1 MHWCHWTDPNI
12 PGNST
17 IYLCMYVN
25 LLYAIDC
32 RPLRGALFSLDLIID
47 ATGIHYST
55 PPENFETTLVAIF
68 DKGIAVTQ
76 SIEQLEKV
84 RMYVCKLLY
93 VPLIYPI
100 KCTYVYMIM

>member
-1 MHWCHWTDPNI
+1 MQMFVFL
-12 PGNST
+12 
-17 IYLCMYVN
+17 YYFVN
-25 LLYAIDC
+25 

-55 PPENFETTLVAIF
+55 PPENFETTLVAIY

-84 RMYVCKLLY
+84 RTSVC
-93 VPLIYPI
+93 
-100 KCTYVYMIM
+100 

>member
-1 MHWCHWTDPNI
+1 MCLL
-12 PGNST
+12 
-17 IYLCMYVN
+17 IYFHFYIVLP
-25 LLYAIDC
+25 AC

-55 PPENFETTLVAIF
+55 PPENFETTLVAIY

-84 RMYVCKLLY
+84 RMYVCYCVTLTLHIYY
-93 VPLIYPI
+93 VHQYACML
-100 KCTYVYMIM
+100 TYHI

>member
-1 MHWCHWTDPNI
+1 MILHYTA
-12 PGNST
+12 
-17 IYLCMYVN
+17 Y
-25 LLYAIDC
+25 

-55 PPENFETTLVAIF
+55 PPENFETTLVAIY

-84 RMYVCKLLY
+84 RMYVH
-93 VPLIYPI
+93 
-100 KCTYVYMIM
+100 TYVIV